1 MHIRYIRILQSKF
14 HQTICSLAYAPTA
27 PVYINFR
34 DMFNAVVIHKR
45 LLFFTDRTFGIKM
58 NIDFKP
64 SVQFRC
70 QLQYLINILV
80 CQNEHCLHTL
90 FLFSIKLVYQLSDCV
105 LDIVS
110 GTHLFSNYLRIT
122 LYLIILFAAEFV

>member
-1 MHIRYIRILQSKF
+1 MKEEITTFLEGKNLSDNSKIAYFYDLEQFVDVTHAKITETNLRIYQAS
-14 HQTICSLAYAPTA
+14 IA
-27 PVYINFR
+27 
-34 DMFNAVVIHKR
+34 
-45 LLFFTDRTFGIKM
+45 
-58 NIDFKP
+58 DFKP

-70 QLQYLINILV
+70 QLQHLINILV

-90 FLFSIKLVYQLSDCV
+90 FLFSIKLVYQLPDCI